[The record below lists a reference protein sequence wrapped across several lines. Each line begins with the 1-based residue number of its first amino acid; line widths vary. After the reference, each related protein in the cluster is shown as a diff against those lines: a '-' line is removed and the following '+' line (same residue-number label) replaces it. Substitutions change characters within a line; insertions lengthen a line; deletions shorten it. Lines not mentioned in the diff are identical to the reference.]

1 MKNTKLLITF
11 ILFIL
16 FSITIT
22 KLPVSTA
29 ERKVIYFKEPLCVV
43 CKELEGYPLSSG
55 GDYIE
60 SHDYI
65 KKMEDQGITVIIH
78 DIFSSTESNDLF
90 AAYKTSYGIGIHGGI
105 VPVIFAGD
113 AYFDSLKEIQEAV
126 DSFSIYTLS
135 GTPLNDVTVVEGG
148 LFEEIHGVAGFITIL
163 FAGLLD
169 GVNPCAIAML
179 LLFVSLLGFT
189 DNKRIL
195 IFVSITY
202 IFALFI
208 SYFLIGTFL
217 MTFLNRY
224 ASEAYTI
231 NRIINWIIAL
241 LCSFLFLFNLY
252 DFFMSRM
259 EKYEK
264 VKNQLPKWIIKFNK
278 KLIKAF
284 TDLMNDEEN
293 QKGLVSVLI
302 LTFVLGISLSFTE
315 LLCTGQIYVVIVQ
328 SIRNLDGFYA
338 YVALLSYNVMFVV
351 PLIIIAVISIKGRG
365 IMSTSNFIREHL
377 HIIKMLNALLF
388 LVIAIY
394 FFSRLI

>member
-1 MKNTKLLITF
+1 MLWKEVFTMKKTKLLITF
-11 ILFIL
+11 ILFII
-16 FSITIT
+16 FSVTVT
-22 KLPVSTA
+22 KLPVTGA
-29 ERKVIYFKEPLCVV
+29 ERKVIYFKEPFCVL

-55 GDYIE
+55 GDYVE
-60 SHDYI
+60 SLDYI

-78 DIFSSTESNDLF
+78 DIFNSTESNDLF
-90 AAYKTSYGIGIHGGI
+90 AAYKTSYGIGIHGGV

-113 AYFDSLKEIQEAV
+113 TYFDTLEDIQIAV
-126 DSFSIYTLS
+126 DDLSMYTLS
-135 GTPLNDVTVVEGG
+135 GTELNDVTVVDGG
-148 LFEEIHGVAGFITIL
+148 LFEEIHGVAGFITVL

-189 DNKRIL
+189 ENKRIL

-208 SYFLIGTFL
+208 SYFLIGTLL
-217 MTFLNRY
+217 MNFLNRY
-224 ASEAYTI
+224 ASEAYII
-231 NRIINWIIAL
+231 NRIINWVVAL

-284 TDLMNDEEN
+284 TDLMNDDEN
-293 QKGLVSVLI
+293 QKGLISVLS
-302 LTFVLGISLSFTE
+302 LTFVLGISLSVTE

-328 SIRNLDGFYA
+328 SIRDLDSFYA

-351 PLIIIAVISIKGRG
+351 PLIVIAV
-365 IMSTSNFIREHL
+365 
-377 HIIKMLNALLF
+377 
-388 LVIAIY
+388 V
-394 FFSRLI
+394 